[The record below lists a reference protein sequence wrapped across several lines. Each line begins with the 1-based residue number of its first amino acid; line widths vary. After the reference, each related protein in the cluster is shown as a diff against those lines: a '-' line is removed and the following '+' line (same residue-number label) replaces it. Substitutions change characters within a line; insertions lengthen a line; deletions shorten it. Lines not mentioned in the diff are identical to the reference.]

1 MHFYQIME
9 IILGQNSGVKFTY
22 KYEIIHLSSLQAL
35 DAFPLLKSLNERI
48 KLIPNIK
55 KWLEERPATDY

>member
-9 IILGQNSGVKFTY
+9 IILGQNSGVESTY
-22 KYEIIHLSSLQAL
+22 KYEIIQLSFLQAL
-35 DAFPLLKSLNERI
+35 DAFPKLKSLNERI